1 MGTQVFCVVV
11 DPMAAAAA
19 EMEANTAAAEPSV
32 QDWLETIGPALE
44 TVRATVACSLEAR
57 SSGSPSDAVRLVAV
71 SKTKPAAALVAAHQA
86 GQRIFGENYVQE
98 LCDKAADPSL
108 AQLEGLEYHFIGTLQ
123 SNKAAT
129 LVKSVPQLAVIETVV
144 SAKLANKLNNAVEAA
159 IKEGTRREG
168 ALKVMIQV
176 NSSGEPQKGGV
187 ENVDEAIAL
196 AQAITS
202 GCPNLT
208 LTGLM
213 TIGNADYT
221 AGPDNFS
228 CLNTCRAAVAAALEV
243 DESSLELSM
252 GMSGD
257 YQMAIAH
264 GSTNVRVGST
274 IFGRRAYAASKPNA

>member
-1 MGTQVFCVVV
+1 MH
-11 DPMAAAAA
+11 
-19 EMEANTAAAEPSV
+19 V
-32 QDWLETIGPALE
+32 Q
-44 TVRATVACSLEAR
+44 
-57 SSGSPSDAVRLVAV
+57 
-71 SKTKPAAALVAAHQA
+71 
-86 GQRIFGENYVQE
+86 
-98 LCDKAADPSL
+98 
-108 AQLEGLEYHFIGTLQ
+108 
-123 SNKAAT
+123 
-129 LVKSVPQLAVIETVV
+129 
-144 SAKLANKLNNAVEAA
+144 
-159 IKEGTRREG
+159 
-168 ALKVMIQV
+168 
-176 NSSGEPQKGGV
+176 GGV

-228 CLNTCRAAVAAALEV
+228 CLNTCRAAVAAALEGTVLACSPVIRAVLKYFAGNSALIFVLVASV